1 MVAKNSHPSPNGHLQ
16 KRASGLLRIITGHFA
31 LFVNTTEGG
40 FWKTEASIY
49 FMFLLARGSLI
60 SLFTFSSS
68 SIFTSYGRVLCS
80 WCCLFLFWQILPAR
94 HNKNVSKLPIFVC
107 VAQWSSAKPFQDLTS
122 SILLDFAT
130 PPFMAT
136 ILDLNLICP
145 YELHQLFLHN
155 KGYIHHPQ
163 TTLYWPWSS
172 APTPTPCQISP
183 NYVLLSLILCTKSS
197 SFKATILSHTQKRR
211 AGAKGEPWSGKWP
224 NLGEYVS

>member
-40 FWKTEASIY
+40 FWKTAANIY
-49 FMFLLARGSLI
+49 SMFLLARGSLI

-80 WCCLFLFWQILPAR
+80 WCCLFLSCQLLSAR

-122 SILLDFAT
+122 SRFYFAWFCN
-130 PPFMAT
+130 PSFPG
-136 ILDLNLICP
+136 N
-145 YELHQLFLHN
+145 H
-155 KGYIHHPQ
+155 
-163 TTLYWPWSS
+163 PWSES
-172 APTPTPCQISP
+172 YLPLWAAPTLPP
-183 NYVLLSLILCTKSS
+183 
-197 SFKATILSHTQKRR
+197 
-211 AGAKGEPWSGKWP
+211 
-224 NLGEYVS
+224 

>member
-60 SLFTFSSS
+60 SMFTFSSS
-68 SIFTSYGRVLCS
+68 LIFTSYGRVLCS
-80 WCCLFLFWQILPAR
+80 WCCWFLFCQLLPAR

-122 SILLDFAT
+122 SRFYFSWFCN
-130 PPFMAT
+130 PSFQ
-136 ILDLNLICP
+136 N
-145 YELHQLFLHN
+145 
-155 KGYIHHPQ
+155 
-163 TTLYWPWSS
+163 TLMLE
-172 APTPTPCQISP
+172 IF
-183 NYVLLSLILCTKSS
+183 
-197 SFKATILSHTQKRR
+197 SFFQ
-211 AGAKGEPWSGKWP
+211 E
-224 NLGEYVS
+224 

>member
-40 FWKTEASIY
+40 FWKTAASIY
-49 FMFLLARGSLI
+49 SMFLLARGSLI
-60 SLFTFSSS
+60 SSFTFSSS

-80 WCCLFLFWQILPAR
+80 WCCLFLFCQLLPAR
-94 HNKNVSKLPIFVC
+94 HSKNVSKLQILRNSQSLF
-107 VAQWSSAKPFQDLTS
+107 AQPSGRVQNLFRILHLPD

-163 TTLYWPWSS
+163 TKSCYPWSS
-172 APTPTPCQISP
+172 APSPPPSRPPSSPTPRSEGRQP
-183 NYVLLSLILCTKSS
+183 KV
-197 SFKATILSHTQKRR
+197 SHGQ
-211 AGAKGEPWSGKWP
+211 ESGQTW
-224 NLGEYVS
+224 VSVFPKVIFWI